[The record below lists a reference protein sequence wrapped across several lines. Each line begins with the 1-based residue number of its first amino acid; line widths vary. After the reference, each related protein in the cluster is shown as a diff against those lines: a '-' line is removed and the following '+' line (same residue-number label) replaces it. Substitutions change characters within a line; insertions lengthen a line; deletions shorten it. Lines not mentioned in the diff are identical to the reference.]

1 LNIGWL
7 TLQYSNAE
15 STSTVYTGSYTP
27 TALTTYCPT
36 STAYE
41 DVYASGEPVTS
52 TVTETSIPVVTV
64 ISTAYEVYTDYYY
77 DTTTT
82 VTSHYSAF
90 DYTTETSTQTYA
102 SDCTSTSYTTTAS
115 TTTTQSAKCAP
126 TNFVMNLSSVG
137 NQDGLDAENLWQ
149 KQDPANKDAST
160 CCQVCVEDE
169 DCVAMSF
176 YSGCSLYRGS
186 ECGKS
191 IQVTY
196 DFPGANG
203 FMAQAGCGAVVLAQ

>member
-1 LNIGWL
+1 M
-7 TLQYSNAE
+7 
-15 STSTVYTGSYTP
+15 VYK
-27 TALTTYCPT
+27 
-36 STAYE
+36 

-52 TVTETSIPVVTV
+52 TVTQTDMPVVTV
-64 ISTAYEVYTDYYY
+64 TSTDYETYTDYYY

-82 VTSHYSAF
+82 VTEHYSDFA
-90 DYTTETSTQTYA
+90 YTTETSTQTYA
-102 SDCTSTSYTTTAS
+102 SDCTSTSYTATAS

-137 NQDGLDAENLWQ
+137 NQDGLDADNLWQ
-149 KQDPANKDAST
+149 KQSPANKDAST

-169 DCVAMSF
+169 TCVAMDF
-176 YSGCSLYRGS
+176 YHATGCSLYRGS
-186 ECGKS
+186 DCGKS